1 MSRRHARAASRPYP
15 AVPRGAGA
23 KPSAAAVQQ
32 AWALYSRGERDKA
45 ESLCRSAL
53 ARRADDCAVM
63 SLLGIILAQ
72 SRRSAEAAAQ
82 LEQVAAR
89 SPRDASAHNNYGN
102 VLRDLGRY
110 SKALSCYERA
120 IAILADYPDAHYNRG
135 VTLHDLLRD
144 GEALASYDRAIALK
158 PDYASAWN
166 NRGATLR
173 SLGRPED
180 ALESYTRAIAI
191 QPGHAEA
198 HNNRGVT
205 LHELGR
211 FEEAVAS
218 YDRALAARPDHADAY
233 NNRGA
238 SLHKLGRLEE
248 ALASHEQAIAIAPEN
263 AEAHNGRGVI
273 LTELERFDEAL
284 ASYALAL
291 ALDPEY
297 AEAYSNRGTALRAL
311 KRHAEALASYERTLE
326 IEPDYV
332 NALRNKGAVLVELK
346 RFEEALACYE
356 RGLAL
361 RQDVEFYAAQ
371 AAALHE
377 LKRTEEAVECYER
390 VRALAP
396 DAGFLLGTCRHAR
409 MHVCDWT
416 DFESDVARLADGIGE
431 GRPVAKP
438 FPVLSLLDSPALQR
452 KAADTWLRLECSP
465 RVKLPPLGRYPRH
478 DRIRI
483 GYFSADLRNHAVAL
497 LTAELFETHDRSR
510 FELTAFSLGAD
521 VRDALRTRIEPAFDR
536 FLVVGGQSDHDIAA
550 LARRLEIDIA
560 VDLGGYTGDA
570 RPHILALRA
579 APVQVSY
586 LGYLGSMGGDFMDY
600 LIADPVIIPPEA
612 RPHYA
617 EKIAYLPSYQA
628 NDSKRMVADRTFT
641 RAELGLPPNGI
652 AFCCFNA
659 SWKITPETFASWM
672 RILSEVPGSAL
683 LLLAGTPAVEHN
695 LRRQAAAHG
704 VTPERLVFG
713 GILTFENYLARY
725 RAADLFL
732 DTAPYNAGTT
742 GSDALWA
749 GLPVLT
755 CIGSAFAARVGASL
769 LTAVGL
775 PELIAPDR
783 ATYERLAI
791 ELATQPERLAEIRRR
806 LARNRATCTLFDARG
821 FTGSLEA
828 LYERMYLRQQ
838 AGLAPEHL
846 ELS

>member
-1 MSRRHARAASRPYP
+1 
-15 AVPRGAGA
+15 
-23 KPSAAAVQQ
+23 
-32 AWALYSRGERDKA
+32 
-45 ESLCRSAL
+45 
-53 ARRADDCAVM
+53 M

-72 SRRSAEAAAQ
+72 SRRSAEAASL

-89 SPRDASAHNNYGN
+89 SPQDATAHNNYGN

-120 IAILADYPDAHYNRG
+120 IAILADYPDAHYNRA
-135 VTLHDLLRD
+135 VTLHDLRRD
-144 GEALASYDRAIALK
+144 EEALASYDRAIALK

-180 ALESYTRAIAI
+180 ALASYTRAIAI

-218 YDRALAARPDHADAY
+218 YERALAAKPDHADAH

-248 ALASHEQAIAIAPEN
+248 ALASHEHAIAIN
-263 AEAHNGRGVI
+263 SDSAEAHNGHGVI
-273 LTELERFDEAL
+273 LTELERFEEAL
-284 ASYALAL
+284 ESYARAV
-291 ALDPEY
+291 AIDPEY

-311 KRHAEALASYERTLE
+311 KRHAEALASYERTLA
-326 IEPDYV
+326 IEPDFV
-332 NALRNKGAVLVELK
+332 NALRNKGAVLAELK
-346 RFEEALACYE
+346 RFEEALGCYE

-361 RQDVEFYAAQ
+361 RPDVEFYAAQ

-377 LKRTEEAVECYER
+377 LRRTEEAVECYER

-416 DFESDVARLADGIGE
+416 DFEGDLAGLAEGIE
-431 GRPVAKP
+431 QGRPVAKP

-452 KAADTWLRLECSP
+452 KAADVWLRLECSP
-465 RVKLPPLGRYPRH
+465 RVKLPPLARYPRH

-510 FELTAFSLGAD
+510 FELTAFSLGPD

-536 FLVVGGQSDHDIAA
+536 FLPVGGQSDHDIAA

-586 LGYLGSMGGDFMDY
+586 IGYLGSMGGDFMDY
-600 LIADPVIIPPEA
+600 LIADPVIVPPEA
-612 RPHYA
+612 RAHYA

-641 RAELGLPPNGI
+641 RAELGLPPSGVV
-652 AFCCFNA
+652 FCCFNA

-672 RILSEVPGSAL
+672 RILSAVPGSAL
-683 LLLAGTPAVEHN
+683 LLLAGTAAVERN
-695 LRRQAAAHG
+695 LRRQAAALG
-704 VTPERLVFG
+704 VSTERLVFG

-732 DTAPYNAGTT
+732 DTSPYNAGTT

-769 LTAVGL
+769 LTAIGL

-783 ATYERLAI
+783 AAYERLAI

-806 LARNRATCTLFDARG
+806 LAHNRAACKLFDTRG
-821 FTGSLEA
+821 FTRSLEG
-828 LYERMYLRQQ
+828 LYQRMYLRQQ
-838 AGLAPEHL
+838 AGGPPEHL
-846 ELS
+846 ELN

>member
-1 MSRRHARAASRPYP
+1 
-15 AVPRGAGA
+15 
-23 KPSAAAVQQ
+23 
-32 AWALYSRGERDKA
+32 
-45 ESLCRSAL
+45 
-53 ARRADDCAVM
+53 M

-72 SRRSAEAAAQ
+72 SRRSAEAASL

-89 SPRDASAHNNYGN
+89 SPQDAAAHNNYGN

-110 SKALSCYERA
+110 SKALGCYDRA
-120 IAILADYPDAHYNRG
+120 IAILPDYPDAHYNRG
-135 VTLHDLLRD
+135 VTLHDLCRD
-144 GEALASYDRAIALK
+144 EEALASYERAINLK

-173 SLGRPED
+173 SLGRPEE
-180 ALESYTRAIAI
+180 ALANYARAIAI
-191 QPGHAEA
+191 QPAYAEA
-198 HNNRGVT
+198 HNNCGVT

-211 FEEAVAS
+211 YEEAVAS
-218 YDRALAARPDHADAY
+218 YERALAARPDYADAH
-233 NNRGA
+233 NNCGA

-248 ALASHEQAIAIAPEN
+248 ALASHERVIAIKPDD
-263 AEAHNGRGVI
+263 AESHNGRGVI
-273 LTELERFDEAL
+273 LTELERFEEAL
-284 ASYALAL
+284 ESYARAI
-291 ALDPEY
+291 AIDPEY

-311 KRHAEALASYERTLE
+311 KRHAEALASYERTLAL
-326 IEPDYV
+326 EPSYV
-332 NALRNKGAVLVELK
+332 NALRNKGAALVELK
-346 RFEEALACYE
+346 RFQEALACYE

-361 RQDVEFYAAQ
+361 RPDVEFYAAQ
-371 AAALHE
+371 AAVLHE

-416 DFESDVARLADGIGE
+416 DFEGDVARLAEGIE
-431 GRPVAKP
+431 QGRPVAKP

-465 RVKLPPLGRYPRH
+465 RARLPPLARYPRH
-478 DRIRI
+478 ERIRV

-510 FELTAFSLGAD
+510 FELTAFSLGPD
-521 VRDALRTRIEPAFDR
+521 VRDALRARIEPTFDR
-536 FLVVGGQSDHDIAA
+536 FLTVGGQSDHEIAA

-570 RPHILALRA
+570 RPRILALRT

-586 LGYLGSMGGDFMDY
+586 IGYLGSMGGDFMDY
-600 LIADPVIIPPEA
+600 LIADPVIIPRELRA
-612 RPHYA
+612 HYA

-628 NDSKRMVADRTFT
+628 NDSKRMVADRIFT
-641 RAELGLPPNGI
+641 RAELGLPPEGFV
-652 AFCCFNA
+652 FCCFNA
-659 SWKITPETFASWM
+659 SWKITPDTFASWM
-672 RILSEVPGSAL
+672 RILSAVPGSVL
-683 LLLAGTPAVEHN
+683 LLLAGTPVVERN
-695 LRRQAAAHG
+695 LRRQAVALG
-704 VTPERLVFG
+704 ISPERLVFG

-725 RAADLFL
+725 RSAGLFL
-732 DTAPYNAGTT
+732 DTSPYNAGTT

-755 CIGSAFAARVGASL
+755 HVGSAFAARVGASL

-783 ATYERLAI
+783 AAYERLAI
-791 ELATQPERLAEIRRR
+791 ELAQQPERLAQIRNR
-806 LARNRATCTLFDARG
+806 LAQNRATCTLFDSRR

-838 AGLAPEHL
+838 AGLPPEHL
-846 ELS
+846 EPA

>member
-1 MSRRHARAASRPYP
+1 MSRRHARAAPRPYS
-15 AVPRGAGA
+15 AAPRGSDGR
-23 KPSAAAVQQ
+23 PSAAAIQQ

-53 ARRADDCAVM
+53 ALRAGDCAAM

-72 SRRSAEAAAQ
+72 SSRSAEAASL

-89 SPRDASAHNNYGN
+89 SPQDAAAHNNYGN

-110 SKALSCYERA
+110 SKALSCYDRA
-120 IAILADYPDAHYNRG
+120 VAILADYPDAHYNRG
-135 VTLHDLLRD
+135 VTLHDLRRD
-144 GEALASYDRAIALK
+144 EEALASYDRATALK

-173 SLGRPED
+173 SLGRAQE
-180 ALESYTRAIAI
+180 ALGSYTRAIAL
-191 QPGHAEA
+191 QPGYADA

-218 YDRALAARPDHADAY
+218 YERALAAKPDHADAH

-248 ALASHEQAIAIAPEN
+248 ALASHEHAIALEPDN

-273 LTELERFDEAL
+273 LTELERFEEAL
-284 ASYALAL
+284 ESYARAL
-291 ALDPEY
+291 AIDPQY
-297 AEAYSNRGTALRAL
+297 AEAHSNRGTALRAL
-311 KRHAEALASYERTLE
+311 KRYAEALNSYERTLE
-326 IEPDYV
+326 IEPAFV
-332 NALRNKGAVLVELK
+332 NALRNKGAVLAELK
-346 RFEEALACYE
+346 RFEEALGYYE

-377 LKRTEEAVECYER
+377 LKRTEEAIECYER

-409 MHVCDWT
+409 AHVCDWT
-416 DFESDVARLADGIGE
+416 DFEGDLARLAEGIE
-431 GRPVAKP
+431 QGRAVAKP
-438 FPVLSLLDSPALQR
+438 FPLLSLLDSPALQR
-452 KAADTWLRLECSP
+452 RAADVWVRLECSP
-465 RVKLPPLGRYPRH
+465 RVRLPPLERYPRH

-510 FELTAFSLGAD
+510 FELTAFSLGPD
-521 VRDALRTRIEPAFDR
+521 VRDALRARIEPAFDR
-536 FLVVGGQSDHDIAA
+536 FLPVGGQSDHEIAA

-570 RPHILALRA
+570 RPQILALRA

-586 LGYLGSMGGDFMDY
+586 IGYLGSMGGDFMDY
-600 LIADPVIIPPEA
+600 LIADPIIIPPEA

-641 RAELGLPPNGI
+641 RAELGLPPGGI
-652 AFCCFNA
+652 VFCCFNA
-659 SWKITPETFASWM
+659 SWKITPATFASWM
-672 RILSEVPGSAL
+672 RILTAVPGSVL
-683 LLLAGTPAVEHN
+683 LLLAGSPAVERN
-695 LRRQAAAHG
+695 LRRQAATLG
-704 VTPERLVFG
+704 VSAERLVFG

-732 DTAPYNAGTT
+732 DTSPYNAGTT

-775 PELIAPDR
+775 PELIAADR
-783 ATYERLAI
+783 PAYERLAI
-791 ELATQPERLAEIRRR
+791 ELALQPARLAEIRRR
-806 LARNRATCTLFDARG
+806 LAQNRAGCALFDSRR

-838 AGLAPEHL
+838 AGLPPEHL
-846 ELS
+846 ELT

>member
-1 MSRRHARAASRPYP
+1 MSRRHARAASRPYS
-15 AVPRGAGA
+15 AVPRAAGG
-23 KPSAAAVQQ
+23 KPSTPTIEH
-32 AWALYSRGERDKA
+32 AWALYTRGEGQKA
-45 ESLCRSAL
+45 ESLCRSTLAL
-53 ARRADDCAVM
+53 RADDCAAL

-72 SRRSAEAAAQ
+72 SRRGAEAASL
-82 LEQVAAR
+82 LERVAAQ
-89 SPRDASAHNNYGN
+89 STQDAAAHNNYGN
-102 VLRDLGRY
+102 VLRDLGRL
-110 SKALSCYERA
+110 SKALSCYDRA
-120 IAILADYPDAHYNRG
+120 IAILPAYPEAHYNRG
-135 VTLHDLLRD
+135 VTLHDLRRSE
-144 GEALASYDRAIALK
+144 EALASYDRALDLK

-173 SLGRPED
+173 SLGRPEE
-180 ALESYTRAIAI
+180 ALESYARAIAI
-191 QPGHAEA
+191 QPGYAEA

-218 YDRALAARPDHADAY
+218 YERALAIKPDHADAH

-238 SLHKLGRLEE
+238 SLQKLGRLEE
-248 ALASHEQAIAIAPEN
+248 ALASHEHAIAIKPDD
-263 AEAHNGRGVI
+263 AEAHNGYGVI
-273 LTELERFDEAL
+273 LTELERFEEAL
-284 ASYALAL
+284 ESYERALAI
-291 ALDPEY
+291 DPEY
-297 AEAYSNRGTALRAL
+297 AEAYSNRGMALRAL
-311 KRHAEALASYERTLE
+311 KRHAEALSSYERALG
-326 IEPDYV
+326 INPSYV

-361 RQDVEFYAAQ
+361 REDVEFHAAQ
-371 AAALHE
+371 AATLHE

-390 VRALAP
+390 VRSLAP

-409 MHVCDWT
+409 MHLCDWT
-416 DFESDVARLADGIGE
+416 GFDGDIAQLADGIE
-431 GRPVAKP
+431 RGRPVVKP
-438 FPVLSLLDSPALQR
+438 FAVLSLLDSPALQR
-452 KAADTWLRLECSP
+452 KATDLWLRTECSP
-465 RVKLPPLGRYPRH
+465 RVKLPPLERYPRH

-510 FELTAFSLGAD
+510 FELTAFSLGPD

-536 FLVVGGQSDHDIAA
+536 FLSVGGLSDHAVAA

-579 APVQVSY
+579 APVQASY

-600 LIADPVIIPPEA
+600 LFADPVIVPPESRA
-612 RPHYA
+612 HYA

-628 NDSKRMVADRTFT
+628 NDSKRVVAERTFT
-641 RAELGLPPNGI
+641 RAELGLPPSGVV
-652 AFCCFNA
+652 FCCFNA

-672 RILSEVPGSAL
+672 RILSAVPGSVL
-683 LLLAGTPAVEHN
+683 LLLAGSAAVERN

-704 VTPERLVFG
+704 ASPERLVFG
-713 GILTFENYLARY
+713 GMLTFENYLARY
-725 RAADLFL
+725 RSADLFL
-732 DTAPYNAGTT
+732 DTSPYNAGTT

-755 CIGSAFAARVGASL
+755 CIGNAFAARVGASL

-783 ATYERLAI
+783 AAYERLAI

-806 LARNRATCTLFDARG
+806 LAANRAGCTLFDTHK
-821 FTGSLEA
+821 FTKSLEA
-828 LYERMYLRQQ
+828 LYERMYLRHQ
-838 AGLAPEHL
+838 AGLVPDHL
-846 ELS
+846 EPS